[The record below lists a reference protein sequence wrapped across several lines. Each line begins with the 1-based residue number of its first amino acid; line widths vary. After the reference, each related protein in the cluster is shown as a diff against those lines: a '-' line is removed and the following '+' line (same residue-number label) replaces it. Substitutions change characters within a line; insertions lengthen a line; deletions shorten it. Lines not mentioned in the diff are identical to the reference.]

1 MPPTVEV
8 FINYSK
14 LQSSETQF
22 SIKTLYF
29 RIGDMGEYSFIKGI
43 KSVED
48 GTPSFCVRGIK
59 ISEHLGPLLKQL
71 NVDYGKKEAE
81 MDVINISCD
90 GDIVNVIFGECKVT
104 NTFLGC
110 TSIALLVFFSL

>member
-1 MPPTVEV
+1 MAVDVPFQRHVV
-8 FINYSK
+8 IQNLSK
-14 LQSSETQF
+14 FRIIVSTIQIF
-22 SIKTLYF
+22 CF
-29 RIGDMGEYSFIKGI
+29 RIGDMGEFSFIQGI

-71 NVDYGKKEAE
+71 NIDYGKKEAE

-90 GDIVNVIFGECKVT
+90 GDKVNIVFGECKVT
-104 NTFLGC
+104 NTILG
-110 TSIALLVFFSL
+110 

>member
-1 MPPTVEV
+1 MEL

-22 SIKTLYF
+22 NIKTLYF

>member
-1 MPPTVEV
+1 
-8 FINYSK
+8 
-14 LQSSETQF
+14 
-22 SIKTLYF
+22 
-29 RIGDMGEYSFIKGI
+29 MGEFSFIRGI
-43 KSVED
+43 KSVQD

-90 GDIVNVIFGECKVT
+90 GDKVNVIFGECKVT
-104 NTFLGC
+104 NTFLDC
-110 TSIALLVFFSL
+110 AKHSSSCFLLNLIVKKLTLLCLH